1 MTKLKTILNEAN
13 MNSDELKRLRQ
24 IKEGLKYLENDS
36 LKSMQFLHAFDVAI
50 YAIHLMNILTK
61 TGAAEI
67 EEGEISIEKYKNLI
81 IKVANEGL

>member
-1 MTKLKTILNEAN
+1 
-13 MNSDELKRLRQ
+13 
-24 IKEGLKYLENDS
+24 
-36 LKSMQFLHAFDVAI
+36 
-50 YAIHLMNILTK
+50 MNILTK